1 MNQYDGLQDLKLYR
15 IFKRLKKIMTYFLFA
30 FFFLSSSALFL
41 ILYLQSQPLPKI
53 TIEQTT
59 FIYSMDLEVLD
70 DLHSGESRV
79 YVPLSKIPESLIQA
93 TISIEDRKFYKHFG
107 FDFIRIGG
115 ALVQDMKHL
124 SKVQGASTITQQLAK
139 NLYLSN
145 DKTWKRK
152 IREALLAIQLELQ
165 YSKDQI
171 LEMYLNQIYFGHSAN
186 GVQLAAK
193 TFFDKD
199 VSELNL
205 AESALLAGVPK
216 GPKYYSPFLDL
227 ENSKKRQK
235 LILQTMVSEGYIT
248 QEEADQAYAQELV
261 FKSSEQKVY
270 ATKAPYFRDYII
282 SLLKNKYGIDE
293 KQLYQGGLKIY
304 TTLDSTMQQYAEEM
318 LSTHLPKDR
327 PLQAALVT
335 IDPTTGFIK
344 AMVGGRD
351 YSESQFNRVFANRQ
365 PGSSFKPVLY
375 LAALENGY
383 TPVTKYK
390 SEPTVFT
397 FGQNQTYQ
405 PSNFGNRYPNKE
417 IDLRYALAHS
427 DNIFAVKTHQDLGM
441 ETLVEMSKKLGIEK
455 DLKPYPS
462 LALGSQEV
470 SPFDMAKVYATIAN
484 QGGKIEPEAILKI
497 EDQNGTVL
505 YEKKQIEEVQV
516 ASPQAAFVLTYLME
530 GVFEP
535 GGTGYYIAD
544 RLKRPIAGKT
554 GTTDYDAWLIGYTPQ
569 LVTSLWLGYDQNQ
582 TLMDGDSLIAKEV
595 WADYMEKVHQSI
607 APQLFIVPDGVVSL
621 YIDADTGKIAT
632 QGCPNARLEFFIEG
646 TEPTEY
652 CASSSGEENSE
663 QPLEQEQQDNPSL
676 WNRFKYWW
684 QEN

>member
-15 IFKRLKKIMTYFLFA
+15 IFKSLKKVVTYFLFA
-30 FFFLSSSALFL
+30 FFLLSSSALFL
-41 ILYLQSQPLPKI
+41 ILYLQSQPLPKTI
-53 TIEQTT
+53 IEQTT

-93 TISIEDRKFYKHFG
+93 TISIEDRKFYQHLG
-107 FDFIRIGG
+107 FDLIRIGG
-115 ALVQDMKHL
+115 ALIQDMKHL

-186 GVQLAAK
+186 GVQMAAK
-193 TFFDKD
+193 TFFGKD

-216 GPKYYSPFLDL
+216 GPKYYSPFLNM

-235 LILQTMVSEGYIT
+235 LILQAMVSEGYIT

-261 FKSSEQKVY
+261 FKSSDEKVY

-304 TTLDSTMQQYAEEM
+304 TTLDSKMQQYAEEM

-365 PGSSFKPVLY
+365 PGSSFKPILY

-455 DLKPYPS
+455 ELEPYPS

-470 SPFDMAKVYATIAN
+470 SPFDMAKAYATIAN
-484 QGGKIEPEAILKI
+484 QGGRIEPEAILKI
-497 EDQNGTVL
+497 EDQNGNVL
-505 YEKKQIEEVQV
+505 YEKKQIEEIQV
-516 ASPQAAFVLTYLME
+516 ASPEAAFVLTYLME

-582 TLMDGDSLIAKEV
+582 ILMDGDSLIAKEV
-595 WADYMEKVHQSI
+595 WADYMEKIHQSI

-621 YIDADTGKIAT
+621 YIDPDTGKIAT

-652 CASSSGEENSE
+652 CETSQGQESSE
-663 QPLEQEQQDNPSL
+663 QPLEQDQQTDPSL

-684 QEN
+684 REN